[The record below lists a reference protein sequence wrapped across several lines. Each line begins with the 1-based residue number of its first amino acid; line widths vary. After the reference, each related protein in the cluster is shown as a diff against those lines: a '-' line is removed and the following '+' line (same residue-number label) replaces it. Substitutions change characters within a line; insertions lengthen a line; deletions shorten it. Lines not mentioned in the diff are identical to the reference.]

1 MLYVVATP
9 IGNLGDISPRAL
21 DTLRQ
26 VALIVAED
34 TRVTRKLLNHY
45 DIQTPLTSLFRDNER
60 HKSAALVNRM
70 LEENIDVAL
79 VSDAG
84 TPAIS
89 DPGAFF
95 VKEAAQQGIE
105 IQPIP
110 GASAAV
116 AAVSISGF
124 VNTTYTF
131 YGFLPRGKKERQ
143 DKLISMAGRDE
154 TAVLYE
160 SPHRVIA
167 LMENVQQ
174 VFPDIQ
180 CVVCCDL
187 TKMYE
192 KTLRGSAGEVLE
204 QLKNNPKTQKGEYA
218 VVLDLSGTIAPNKDD
233 ETLPMTLEAQLLNQM
248 VLGELSLREAG
259 EVLQQKGHK
268 KNALYTAS
276 LNLKNMLRDG

>member
-9 IGNLGDISPRAL
+9 IGNLGDISSRAL

-45 DIQTPLTSLFRDNER
+45 GIQTPLTSLYRDNER
-60 HKSAALVNRM
+60 QKSAMLVDRM
-70 LEENIDVAL
+70 VEENIDVAL

-89 DPGAFF
+89 DPGAYF
-95 VKEAAQQGIE
+95 VREAAQRGIE

-124 VNTTYTF
+124 VNTAYTF
-131 YGFLPRGKKERQ
+131 YGFLPRNKKECQ
-143 DKLISMAGRDE
+143 EKLKTMAGHDQ
-154 TAVLYE
+154 TVVLYE

-167 LMENVQQ
+167 LMEQVQA
-174 VFPDIQ
+174 VFPGVP

-192 KTLRGSAGEVLE
+192 KTLRGSVEDVLV

-218 VVLDLSGTIAPNKDD
+218 VVLDISGFPA
-233 ETLPMTLEAQLLNQM
+233 ETVEHEGDIISLEAQLLNVM
-248 VLGELSLREAG
+248 ITKGLPLRDAAKELTE
-259 EVLQQKGHK
+259 KGYK
-268 KNALYTAS
+268 KNALYAAS
-276 LNLKNMLRDG
+276 INLKSILRDA